1 MQVAWFYIWPILGS
15 KTYQVNALSDSQKQ
29 GSAVW
34 IFLEIRMY
42 DSFSFCDGSLVS
54 IIYHPLRPAP
64 HEYILNNK
72 VESSRV
78 KSGRVESS
86 RVEPIRIKSSRT
98 LEMEK
103 WRRRETQP
111 GIEQSDLSETGMI
124 LVLFKGCK
132 INNST
137 VMESLTCLCK
147 IVCGE
152 GGYVGWEKRFGCIQ

>member
-1 MQVAWFYIWPILGS
+1 
-15 KTYQVNALSDSQKQ
+15 
-29 GSAVW
+29 
-34 IFLEIRMY
+34 
-42 DSFSFCDGSLVS
+42 VS

-78 KSGRVESS
+78 ESDRVGSSQVESS
-86 RVEPIRIKSSRT
+86 RVEPSRIKSSRT
-98 LEMEK
+98 LEMRK

-111 GIEQSDLSETGMI
+111 GIEQSDLSENGMI

-137 VMESLTCLCK
+137 AMESLTCLCK
-147 IVCGE
+147 IVCRE
-152 GGYVGWEKRFGCIQ
+152 